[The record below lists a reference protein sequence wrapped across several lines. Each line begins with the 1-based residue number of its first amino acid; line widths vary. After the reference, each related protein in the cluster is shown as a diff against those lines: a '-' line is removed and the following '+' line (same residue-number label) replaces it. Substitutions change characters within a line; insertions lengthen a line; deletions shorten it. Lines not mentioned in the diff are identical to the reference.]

1 MEDSV
6 AHVMGAK
13 KNRLHEGVSVTC
25 PVLFAYYFQERTS
38 CMQLWLQLLHKK
50 MLCFVVIT
58 DGFRKTNPHL
68 EAKQATTVF
77 ARGIKEKHMKEMRCI
92 L

>member
-1 MEDSV
+1 
-6 AHVMGAK
+6 
-13 KNRLHEGVSVTC
+13 
-25 PVLFAYYFQERTS
+25 
-38 CMQLWLQLLHKK
+38 MQLWLQLLHKK